1 MEEVMRKLIILALA
15 VVGVVGFA
23 LAKSNHPSAAQR
35 VDTSMPSI
43 EKMTMDAKDM
53 PVQSF
58 VAY

>member
-1 MEEVMRKLIILALA
+1 MEDVMRKLVILTLA

-23 LAKSNHPSAAQR
+23 LAKSNHPATAER

-58 VAY
+58 VAH